1 MHNYVVDSSQTV
13 PAAKCGIF
21 DKTLD
26 NTHPCRLCMV
36 NISLGENKI
45 SSTMF
50 NGRKRNFSVN
60 GMCIYCER

>member
-26 NTHPCRLCMV
+26 NTQPCRLLLPS
-36 NISLGENKI
+36 NQRLDYSEKYE
-45 SSTMF
+45 
-50 NGRKRNFSVN
+50 FS
-60 GMCIYCER
+60 